1 MYIHTHKIQAI
12 QSVLVKQLAHSKLVE
27 GVCTHTHIQRC
38 IYMYIYACIIKDEQT
53 NRKQLTKP
61 GPHTG
66 ERLNVSEDVEK

>member
-1 MYIHTHKIQAI
+1 
-12 QSVLVKQLAHSKLVE
+12 
-27 GVCTHTHIQRC
+27 
-38 IYMYIYACIIKDEQT
+38 MYIYACIIKDEQT